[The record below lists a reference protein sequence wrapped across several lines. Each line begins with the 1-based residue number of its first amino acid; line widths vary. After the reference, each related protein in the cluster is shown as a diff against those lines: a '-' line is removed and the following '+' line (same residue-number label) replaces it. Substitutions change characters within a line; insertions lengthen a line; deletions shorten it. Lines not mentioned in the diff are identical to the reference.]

1 MAIISQQVLSV
12 ADVLKEQLVIPEFQ
26 RPYKWRA
33 KHVNQLLDDIIN
45 HQVKSCYRLGSV
57 VLYQALEGDKTPEGQ
72 AVTKDALSIVDGQQ
86 RLLTLTLIVAVIE
99 ALINATNKNSKSTNA
114 EGKTSDAE
122 LLSHPFTSRLSITNL
137 KHNAKVIESRL
148 APLAKK
154 DNQHQLI
161 ELREFVLHK
170 CELITV
176 TLDNLSEAFQFFDS
190 QNARGKA
197 LAPYDL
203 LKAYHLRDM
212 MQGTDEAER
221 LAYVDAWEQGVN
233 PDNNMPSLHTI
244 MGELLFRMRRWT
256 DGDCGIQFSRH
267 NIEVFKGINLDTT
280 NYRYVE
286 SMLALDY
293 SVDKYNSDPIRQW
306 DKQHK
311 QYPFQVDQVMIN
323 GKRFFDYIQ
332 HYIGL
337 YHQLFKAENAPLTY
351 ILVSYTKY
359 DGSGR
364 KGDRY
369 VKNLFVCALMYYYD
383 KFGDIE
389 LSKAADLCFVWS
401 YRLRLDLQRIGIES
415 VDNHAR
421 SSNGLFKIINKAI
434 HPQQVLSFNMPAV
447 SSVKFSNAEA
457 VTKQFKD
464 LGYYVQSK
472 VNSKE
477 KAQQEGEK

>member
-1 MAIISQQVLSV
+1 MSPNVMSVGDVLS
-12 ADVLKEQLVIPEFQ
+12 LPLTIPRYQ

-45 HQVKSCYRLGSV
+45 HRAKTCYRLGTV
-57 VLYQALEGDKTPEGQ
+57 VLYKAVEGDETPESESLS
-72 AVTKDALSIVDGQQ
+72 KEALSIVDGQQ
-86 RLLTLTLIVAVIE
+86 RLLTLTLLCAVIQDMLKGKNKIFD
-99 ALINATNKNSKSTNA
+99 AKLLAHRFKSRISIN
-114 EGKTSDAE
+114 
-122 LLSHPFTSRLSITNL
+122 NL
-137 KHNAKVIESRL
+137 QHNAKVIENRVKTL
-148 APLAKK
+148 AH
-154 DNQHQLI
+154 NEQQ
-161 ELREFVLHK
+161 ELLSFVLQK

-203 LKAYHLRDM
+203 LKAYHLREM

-221 LAYVDAWEQGVN
+221 LAYVETWEQGVN
-233 PDNNMPSLHTI
+233 PDDDMPSLHTI

-267 NIEVFKGINLDTT
+267 NIDVFKGINLDTSH
-280 NYRYVE
+280 YRYAE

-293 SVDKYNSDPIRQW
+293 SVDKYNTDPIRQW

-311 QYPFQVDQVMIN
+311 HYPFQVNQVMIN

-332 HYIGL
+332 HYLGL
-337 YHQLFKAENAPLTY
+337 YHQLFQAENAPLSEM
-351 ILVSYTKY
+351 LASYTKY

-369 VKNLFVCALMYYYD
+369 VKNLFICVLMYYYD

-389 LSKAADLCFVWS
+389 LNKAAELCFVWS
-401 YRLRLDLQRIGIES
+401 YRLRLELQRIGIES

-434 HPQQVLSFNMPAV
+434 HPQQVLSVNITPVASIKFTNAQAV
-447 SSVKFSNAEA
+447 ADRFIGLDYLNNI
-457 VTKQFKD
+457 QPD
-464 LGYYVQSK
+464 
-472 VNSKE
+472 
-477 KAQQEGEK
+477 EGK